1 MYSYYVYLLLS
12 LLLLLFLLLL
22 LLLLLL
28 DAQSRKTINTDIWGK
43 LPRSL
48 KQCSDYTF
56 KKEIKSHLISEQF
69 IRTLLLHHTKHT
81 YFL

>member
-12 LLLLLFLLLL
+12 LLLLL

-28 DAQSRKTINTDIWGK
+28 DAQSRKTINTNIWGK

-56 KKEIKSHLISEQF
+56 KKEIKPHPISEQF
-69 IRTLLLHHTKHT
+69 IRTSLLQS
-81 YFL
+81 Y

>member
-12 LLLLLFLLLL
+12 LLL

-28 DAQSRKTINTDIWGK
+28 DAQSRKTISTDIWGK

-56 KKEIKSHLISEQF
+56 KKEIKSHLISEQS